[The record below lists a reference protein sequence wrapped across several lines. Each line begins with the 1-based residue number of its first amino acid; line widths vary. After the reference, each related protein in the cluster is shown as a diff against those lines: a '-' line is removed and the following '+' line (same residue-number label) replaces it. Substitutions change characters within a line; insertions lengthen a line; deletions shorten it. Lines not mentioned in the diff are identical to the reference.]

1 MLDQAVPPVEI
12 VEFQGE
18 VNTLHPRRMPLGALR
33 SSKNVDLTDAGSIV
47 VRNGYTLVRALSS
60 ATWCYSILGQP
71 LAVVIDSGTL
81 YRIND
86 DLTLTALRTGV
97 SSEDTFQTEVGGE
110 IYTNTGLII
119 GQNAVNDLRIATPAP
134 PQVIVTSGNQPAG
147 RYQFLCTDSATDG
160 RESGV
165 SDVVSMELTDVGG
178 FQIVSDSNLYMT
190 QVDGTAFFY
199 IGTGTQ
205 LVEDFDFGY
214 RLNDVQLNS
223 FPMPEN
229 AQRIELFQSKLHCS
243 VFDQQSGVSFIFFSK
258 PFHYHLWD
266 IEKDFFVV
274 SGEVRMLKATN
285 DVLVI
290 GSDIEVNAWDGD
302 KLTMLANYGVPR
314 GEPGF
319 VTVSGV
325 AEFWTVRG
333 FCRAMPFENVTQ
345 QKVSV
350 APGTYC
356 AVAHLEQNGFN
367 RFIALTDVGGV
378 SNNQLGN

>member
-1 MLDQAVPPVEI
+1 MLEQAAPPVEI

-18 VNTLHPRRMPLGALR
+18 INTLHARRMPLGSLR
-33 SSKNVDLTDAGSIV
+33 SSKNVDLTDGGSV
-47 VRNGYTLVRALSS
+47 VARNGYALSKALTA
-60 ATWCYSILGQP
+60 ATWAYSTVDQQLSA
-71 LAVVIDSGTL
+71 LIDNGTL
-81 YRIND
+81 YRVNN
-86 DLTLTALRTGV
+86 DLTLTSLKSGV
-97 SSEDTFQTEVGGE
+97 STEDTFQAEVGGD

-119 GQNAVNDLRIATPAP
+119 SLNEVNDLRIATPAP
-134 PQVIVTSGNQPAG
+134 PQVIATSGNLPAG
-147 RYQFLCTDSATDG
+147 TYQFLCTNSATDG
-160 RESGV
+160 REGGV
-165 SDVVSMELTDVGG
+165 SDVVSVELTDVGG
-178 FQIVSDSNLYMT
+178 FQVITNGNAYMT
-190 QVDGTAFFY
+190 QVDGTAFFFV
-199 IGTGTQ
+199 GAGTQ
-205 LVEDFDFGY
+205 IIEDFDFGY
-214 RLNDVQLNS
+214 RLNDVQFNS

-229 AQRIELFQSKLHCS
+229 AQRIELFQAKMYCS
-243 VFDQQSGVSFIFFSK
+243 VFDQISGVTFVFYSK

-285 DVLVI
+285 EVLVI

-302 KLTMLANYGVPR
+302 KLSMLANYGVPR

-319 VTVSGV
+319 VTVAGV

-356 AVAHLEQNGFN
+356 ATMHIEQNGFN

-378 SNNQLGN
+378 SNNQLG